1 MCGNLAA
8 EMARRGIS
16 FVDLGR
22 TTGRTPRS
30 MQDKTTGKFPFTYP
44 EAKKIRDAHFE
55 GLTLEYLFAETDDH
69 PTTE

>member
-1 MCGNLAA
+1 
-8 EMARRGIS
+8 
-16 FVDLGR
+16 
-22 TTGRTPRS
+22 

-69 PTTE
+69 PTA